1 MYPLLIVREEIV
13 CLILLIFLGIN
24 ARYYKMGKDNG
35 SFQRMLVYA
44 IGHVVFD
51 IITVLTV
58 NNPDKVPAWFNYA
71 AHVVFYLFAHEFF
84 CYVIALSSYEKRIQ
98 KAVRIF
104 GFSLLALYLI
114 LLPVLPIEYLQGN
127 GTNYSLG
134 PAAFVGYGLAM
145 IFLFGSAA
153 ILTVNFKKLAP
164 HVRLALIPMLT
175 VMVVAECIQIAVPE
189 LLITGGA
196 ATVVAV

>member
-71 AHVVFYLFAHEFF
+71 AHVVFYLFAILFAHEFF

-104 GFSLLALYLI
+104 GFSL
-114 LLPVLPIEYLQGN
+114 
-127 GTNYSLG
+127 
-134 PAAFVGYGLAM
+134 
-145 IFLFGSAA
+145 
-153 ILTVNFKKLAP
+153 LAP

>member
-1 MYPLLIVREEIV
+1 MI
-13 CLILLIFLGIN
+13 
-24 ARYYKMGKDNG
+24 
-35 SFQRMLVYA
+35 
-44 IGHVVFD
+44 H
-51 IITVLTV
+51 
-58 NNPDKVPAWFNYA
+58 
-71 AHVVFYLFAHEFF
+71 
-84 CYVIALSSYEKRIQ
+84 
-98 KAVRIF
+98 
-104 GFSLLALYLI
+104 
-114 LLPVLPIEYLQGN
+114 LPVLPIEYLQGN